1 MVTAATVARTLGGVG
16 RGRAAGTEFALL
28 GAVRDGLPLSA
39 LDRLIADDT
48 IAEAEIKAHLIPR
61 RALYSRRQ
69 KGTLSHELPD
79 QATVET
85 IKLSPPASDPIAC
98 WRYGDTWATGLRSA
112 AFDTCG
118 QQLT

>member
-1 MVTAATVARTLGGVG
+1 
-16 RGRAAGTEFALL
+16 
-28 GAVRDGLPLSA
+28 
-39 LDRLIADDT
+39 
-48 IAEAEIKAHLIPR
+48 
-61 RALYSRRQ
+61 
-69 KGTLSHELPD
+69 
-79 QATVET
+79 VET